1 MFSKDSSNDIATTA
15 RKYGLQTNN
24 NQTARILANSAVQ
37 SFGSSYGNVDV

>member
-1 MFSKDSSNDIATTA
+1 MAKTA

-24 NQTARILANSAVQ
+24 NQTARILANSAAR